1 MSRNESTGSD
11 EDERV
16 ALVFEDT
23 EYTYAQL
30 HALAGGLAEILA
42 ANGVK
47 KGDRVA
53 LMSSNRP
60 EWVVAVQAIWR
71 LGAAVVLFSPAWK
84 QAETEHA
91 LAITNPEHAVGDHPV
106 LANLMPM
113 LHLDDPITATTGSQ
127 QPPADPD
134 PDPDPA
140 AEAVLVFSSGTI
152 GLPKAV
158 RHTHRS
164 LRAAIGHW
172 RDALELTGKDRI
184 QVTTPPSHILGLLN
198 IATALELG
206 IWMRLHRRFDLD
218 RMLHHIEA
226 DQITVEMAVAPIALA
241 LANHPRLE
249 DYDLTSLRFIMWGAT
264 PVTPSVAETVTKRT
278 GVPWVPAYGASELP
292 VIACNPVRDARLD
305 SVGKPV
311 PGVSL
316 RVVSLDNSKRLQAG
330 ETGEIQVRAE
340 SLMSGYLPE
349 EATGEAFTDGWYRTG
364 DVGYV
369 EPDGWVHL
377 TDRSKE
383 MIKVRGFQVAPAEV
397 EGVLLSHP
405 AVVDAAV
412 FGVPDPVDGESI
424 IAAVKLEKPAEP
436 DDLIKHVAGR
446 LASYKKPARVIVV
459 DEIPRLPSGKALRR
473 VLKERHGR
481 TPQH

>member
-1 MSRNESTGSD
+1 MSRHGSTGSG
-11 EDERV
+11 RV
-16 ALVFEDT
+16 ALVFEET

-30 HALAGGLAEILA
+30 NVLADGLAAALAG
-42 ANGVK
+42 NGVK
-47 KGDRVA
+47 AGDRVA

-91 LAITNPEHAVGDHPV
+91 IAITNPKHAVGDHPV
-106 LANLMPM
+106 LASLLPM
-113 LHLDDPITATTGSQ
+113 LDLDEPITARGDTPTTSRTTPQ
-127 QPPADPD
+127 AAIDPE
-134 PDPDPA
+134 
-140 AEAVLVFSSGTI
+140 AEAVLVFSSGTT

-172 RDALELTGKDRI
+172 RDALELTENDRI

-226 DQITVEMAVAPIALA
+226 DRITVEMAVAPIALA
-241 LANHPRLE
+241 LANHPKLE

-264 PVTPSVAETVTKRT
+264 PVTPSVAETVTRRT

-292 VIACNPVRDARLD
+292 VIACNPLRNARLD
-305 SVGKPV
+305 SAGKPV

-316 RVVSLDNSKRLQAG
+316 RVVSLDNSKRLPPN
-330 ETGEIQVRAE
+330 EVGEIQVRAA

-349 EATGEAFTDGWYRTG
+349 EATKEAFSDGWYRTG

-377 TDRSKE
+377 TDRFKE

-397 EGVLLSHP
+397 EGVLLGHP
-405 AVVDAAV
+405 AVVDVAV
-412 FGVPDPVDGESI
+412 FGVPDPVNGESI
-424 IAAVKLEKPAEP
+424 IAAVKLSQQTEPA
-436 DDLIKHVAGR
+436 DLIKHVADR
-446 LASYKKPARVIVV
+446 LASYKKPARVIIV

-473 VLKERHGR
+473 VLKEKYGR
-481 TPQH
+481 APVD

>member
-1 MSRNESTGSD
+1 MSSRNGS
-11 EDERV
+11 ERV
-16 ALVFEDT
+16 ALVFEET

-30 HALAGGLAEILA
+30 HALAGGLAAALA
-42 ANGVK
+42 ERGVRA
-47 KGDRVA
+47 GDRVA

-84 QAETEHA
+84 QTETEHA
-91 LAITNPEHAVGDHPV
+91 LAITKPAYAVGDHPV
-106 LANLMPM
+106 LANLMLM
-113 LHLDDPITATTGSQ
+113 LHLDDPII
-127 QPPADPD
+127 PAVGASSVVN
-134 PDPDPA
+134 DPA
-140 AEAVLVFSSGTI
+140 AESVLVFSSGTT

-226 DQITVEMAVAPIALA
+226 DRITVEMAVAPIALA
-241 LANHPRLE
+241 LANHPKLE

-292 VIACNPVRDARLD
+292 VIACNPVRNARLD
-305 SVGKPV
+305 SAGKPV
-311 PGVSL
+311 PGVSM
-316 RVVSLDNSKRLQAG
+316 RVVSLETGKPVEPG
-330 ETGEIQVRAE
+330 KTGEIQVRAE
-340 SLMSGYLPE
+340 SLMSGYLPAD
-349 EATGEAFTDGWYRTG
+349 ATAAAFSDGWYRTG

-397 EGVLLSHP
+397 EGVLLGYP
-405 AVVDAAV
+405 AVRDCAV
-412 FGVPDPVDGESI
+412 FGVPDPVNGESI
-424 IAAVKLEKPAEP
+424 IAAVALDAGAKAPEPAE
-436 DDLIKHVAGR
+436 LIAHVAQR
-446 LASYKKPARVIVV
+446 LASYKKPAQVIVV

-473 VLKERHGR
+473 LLKEKHGR
-481 TPQH
+481 ASVS

>member
-1 MSRNESTGSD
+1 MTRHGSSGSG
-11 EDERV
+11 RV
-16 ALVFEDT
+16 ALVFEET

-30 HALAGGLAEILA
+30 NTLAGALAETLAG
-42 ANGVK
+42 NGVK
-47 KGDRVA
+47 AGDRVA

-91 LAITNPEHAVGDHPV
+91 IAITDPKHAVGDHPV
-106 LANLMPM
+106 LADLMPM
-113 LHLDDPITATTGSQ
+113 LHLDDPITARGGTPRTASQTT
-127 QPPADPD
+127 PDTDPE
-134 PDPDPA
+134 
-140 AEAVLVFSSGTI
+140 AEAVLVFSSGTT

-172 RDALELTGKDRI
+172 RDALELTENDRI

-226 DQITVEMAVAPIALA
+226 DRITVEMAVAPIALA
-241 LANHPRLE
+241 LANHPKLE

-264 PVTPSVAETVTKRT
+264 PVTPSVAETVTRRT

-292 VIACNPVRDARLD
+292 VIACNPLRNARLD
-305 SVGKPV
+305 SAGKPV

-316 RVVSLDNSKRLQAG
+316 RVVSLDNSKELQPG
-330 ETGEIQVRAE
+330 EMGEIQVRAE
-340 SLMSGYLPE
+340 SLMSGYLPA
-349 EATGEAFTDGWYRTG
+349 EATREAFSDGWYRTG

-377 TDRSKE
+377 TDRFKE

-397 EGVLLSHP
+397 EGVLLGHP
-405 AVVDAAV
+405 AVADTAV
-412 FGVPDPVDGESI
+412 FGVPDPVNGESI
-424 IAAVKLEKPAEP
+424 IAAVTLDKENKTGP
-436 DDLIKHVAGR
+436 DDLIKHVADR
-446 LASYKKPARVIVV
+446 LASYKKPAKVIIV

-473 VLKERHGR
+473 VLKEKYGR
-481 TPQH
+481 APVD

>member
-1 MSRNESTGSD
+1 MSRNGS
-11 EDERV
+11 ERV
-16 ALVFEDT
+16 ALVFEET
-23 EYTYAQL
+23 EYSYAQL
-30 HALAGGLAEILA
+30 DALANGLAAELA
-42 ANGVK
+42 RRGVTA
-47 KGDRVA
+47 GDRVA

-60 EWVVAVQAIWR
+60 EWVVAVQAIWC

-91 LAITNPEHAVGDHPV
+91 LAITKPADAVGDHPV
-106 LANLMPM
+106 LARLMPM
-113 LHLDDPITATTGSQ
+113 LHLDDPI
-127 QPPADPD
+127 PPA
-134 PDPDPA
+134 PA
-140 AEAVLVFSSGTI
+140 TPAQARAAAPAPEADAVLVFSSGTT

-172 RDALELTGKDRI
+172 RDALELTERDRI

-198 IATALELG
+198 ITTALELG

-226 DQITVEMAVAPIALA
+226 DKITVEMAVAPIALA
-241 LANHPRLE
+241 LASHPKLE
-249 DYDLTSLRFIMWGAT
+249 DYDLSSLRFIMWGAT
-264 PVTPSVAETVTKRT
+264 PVTASIAQTVTRRS
-278 GVPWVPAYGASELP
+278 GAGWVPAYGASELP

-305 SVGKPV
+305 SAGKPV

-316 RVVSLDNSKRLQAG
+316 RVVSLATGAPVMAG
-330 ETGEIQVRAE
+330 ETGEIQVRSE
-340 SLMSGYLPE
+340 SLMSGYLPA
-349 EATGEAFTDGWYRTG
+349 EATAESFSDGWYRTG

-369 EPDGWVHL
+369 EPDGWLHL

-397 EGVLLSHP
+397 EGVLLGHR
-405 AVVDAAV
+405 AVLDCAV
-412 FGVPDPVDGESI
+412 FGVPDPVNGESV
-424 IAAVKLEKPAEP
+424 IAAVTLDADAAPAE
-436 DDLIKHVAGR
+436 LIAHVASR
-446 LASYKKPARVIVV
+446 LASYKQPSEVIVV

-473 VLKERHGR
+473 VLKEGYGR
-481 TPQH
+481 APVD